1 MFLFTKELPRVI
13 SVCGEDFEINTDFKV
28 WIEFDRL
35 MTESSLSDSD
45 KIAKILNLCL
55 KDKILPKRLD
65 ETLFSLFKFYSCFE
79 DEKSGSKGKEKKSK
93 RVISFSHDAP
103 YIYSAFYGQ
112 YGIDLLSSNLHW
124 FCFRALL
131 DGLTDEHKLISIIGY
146 RKAEL
151 SDVKDAKRR
160 AFLKKMKAVYSLPD
174 RRTEEQIEK
183 DTLES
188 LSKVI

>member
-1 MFLFTKELPRVI
+1 MFEFTKGLPRTI

-35 MTESSLSDSD
+35 MTESSLTDSE
-45 KIAKILNLCL
+45 KIVKILNLCL
-55 KDKILPKRLD
+55 KDKLLPKRLD

-79 DEKSGSKGKEKKSK
+79 DGNVNSKGKENKKK
-93 RVISFSHDAP
+93 RVISFTHDAP

-112 YGIDLLSSNLHW
+112 YGIDLLTENLHW
-124 FCFRALL
+124 FSFRALL

-174 RRTEEQIEK
+174 LRTKEQIEK
-183 DTLES
+183 DALES